1 MPHRAKKQV
10 APAETAKLR
19 GYFSWSSAFFEPP
32 PPFPADRDR
41 PLRRAADR
49 LCSSAIAGGR
59 PGDATL
65 PKPKQGGRSLFEDA
79 FGLFLNHP
87 SAHQKGGVCNAKYPK
102 SWIVNIAAQMI
113 SIHIKARALNLI
125 TPP

>member
-19 GYFSWSSAFFEPP
+19 GYFSGSSAFGEPP

-49 LCSSAIAGGR
+49 LCSSAIAGADQETPR
-59 PGDATL
+59 CRN
-65 PKPKQGGRSLFEDA
+65 RSRVAEAYSGMRLA
-79 FGLFLNHP
+79 FFLNHP
-87 SAHQKGGVCNAKYPK
+87 SAHQKGGACNAKYPK
-102 SWIVNIAAQMI
+102 SLIVNIAAQ
-113 SIHIKARALNLI
+113 
-125 TPP
+125 